1 MVTGLYLGSQL
12 ADGDYSAV
20 ESSDID
26 EFGGIAVHNG
36 IYIREVA
43 GREGTDNVQGT
54 GTASRTWLVSGSSDP
69 LICREA
75 LIDSPILINTY
86 DGLFIESLSRERQG
100 PKSWLFT
107 ANYTPFSPEVGD
119 FTISVDTTGG
129 SILRTV
135 ALAESRYGTGA
146 PNFGGAI
153 DVQDGV
159 AQGCEI
165 VIPAMKLNVR
175 ARISSAYIS
184 SPIAYAN
191 TIALLTGTVN
201 ANSEFGGAYAAGEL
215 LFLGAS
221 GDIVGKDPMLT
232 FSFAASP
239 NLTGQTIGGISGV
252 AKGGH
257 QYLWS
262 YFESAVDSG
271 VVVRRP
277 KGIYVNTVYRS
288 ASWADLKIGVAAP

>member
-1 MVTGLYLGSQL
+1 MVTGLVRGHQL
-12 ADGDYSAV
+12 PDGDYSTP
-20 ESSDID
+20 ESSDAD
-26 EFGGIAVHNG
+26 EYGDIAVHNG
-36 IYIREVA
+36 MYIREVA

-54 GTASRTWLVSGSSDP
+54 GTASRTWLVSGSADP
-69 LICREA
+69 LVCREA
-75 LIDSPILINTY
+75 LVDGPVQINEY

-100 PKSWLFT
+100 PKAWLFT
-107 ANYTPFSPEVGD
+107 ANYTPFAPDVGEYV
-119 FTISVDTTGG
+119 ISVDTTGG

-135 ALAESRYGTGA
+135 ALSETRYGSGA

-175 ARISSAYIS
+175 ARIKSSLYV
-184 SPIAYAN
+184 SPMAYAN

-215 LFLGAS
+215 LFLGAT
-221 GDIVGKDPMLT
+221 GDVVGKDPTLT

-239 NLTGQTIGGISGV
+239 NLTGQTLGGISGI

-257 QYLWS
+257 QYLWT

-271 VVVRRP
+271 VAVRRP
-277 KGIYVNTVYRS
+277 KGVYVNTVYRS
-288 ASWADLKIGVAAP
+288 ADWTALKIGVTT